1 MIKLKQL
8 LANML
13 AETATSG
20 SLPGP
25 VTLTATDR
33 INLETQLKNAE
44 QLQQALQSK
53 IDADDA
59 DLEIQK
65 AEKLAVNTERLIASF
80 ESKIKEQ
87 CQNLKRFK
95 PSSQKDLCKTY
106 YENLQL
112 LNDQLLNLRAGIMPD
127 SDDDSGDFETDGSDL
142 RRSSSRRRKKPKT
155 TDTLTAWVL
164 LAGAA
169 AAVLET
175 IRRIFPPKDKTT
187 TPGSG
192 GTDGGLG

>member
-8 LANML
+8 LAE
-13 AETATSG
+13 AATSG
-20 SLPGP
+20 SLPGS

-44 QLQQALQSK
+44 LITQALQSK
-53 IDADDA
+53 IDADNA

-87 CQNLKRFK
+87 CLNLKRFK
-95 PSSQKDLCKTY
+95 PSSQKDLCKQY
-106 YENLQL
+106 YESLSS

-127 SDDDSGDFETDGSDL
+127 SDDGTGDIETDGSEI
-142 RRSSSRRRKKPKT
+142 RSRRGKKPKT
-155 TDTLTAWVL
+155 TDTVNAWL
-164 LAGAA
+164 IIAAGAV
-169 AAVLET
+169 AVLES
-175 IRRIFPPKDKTT
+175 IRRIFPPKDKTE

>member
-8 LANML
+8 LAE
-13 AETATSG
+13 AATSG
-20 SLPGP
+20 SLPGS

-44 QLQQALQSK
+44 LVQQALQSK

-87 CQNLKRFK
+87 CQNLKRFN
-95 PSSQKDLCKTY
+95 PSSQRNLCKTY

-112 LNDQLLNLRAGIMPD
+112 LNAQLLNLRAGIMPD
-127 SDDDSGDFETDGSDL
+127 SDGGNDIETDGPDL
-142 RRSSSRRRKKPKT
+142 RRSSSRRGKKPKT
-155 TDTLTAWVL
+155 TDTVTAWLVIA
-164 LAGAA
+164 AGA

-175 IRRIFPPKDKTT
+175 IRRIFPPKDKTA
-187 TPGSG
+187 GSEPPEEEWF
-192 GTDGGLG
+192 D